1 MEVLI
6 GIVCF
11 VLGIIA
17 DIMIRKLL
25 IKANEINRKI
35 ELAEKI
41 IAEENK
47 RREFKEKYD
56 FANEF
61 NNEEE

>member
-1 MEVLI
+1 MGILI

-11 VLGIIA
+11 VLGFIT
-17 DIMIRKLL
+17 DILIRRLL

-41 IAEENK
+41 IAAEEK
-47 RREFKEKYD
+47 RKQFKEKYD
-56 FANEF
+56 IEID
-61 NNEEE
+61 EK

>member
-6 GIVCF
+6 GIICF

-17 DIMIRKLL
+17 DIMIRRLL
-25 IKANEINRKI
+25 IKVNEINRKI
-35 ELAEKI
+35 ELAERI
-41 IAEENK
+41 ISEENK

-56 FANEF
+56 FDLD
-61 NNEEE
+61 EEQNQ